1 MDCLPQAKSGITLFV
16 NGKEVSAFQ
25 RMVFVDYKFADLH
38 KYNMPMQIRVDNP
51 DPEIT
56 LLYFLRNQRILPS
69 ANTHIMFMF
78 RSCIKSSF
86 LLSIALTD

>member
-1 MDCLPQAKSGITLFV
+1 MDCLPEAKSGIILFV
-16 NGKEVSAFQ
+16 NGKEVSAVQ

-38 KYNMPMQIRVDNP
+38 NLPMQIRVDNP